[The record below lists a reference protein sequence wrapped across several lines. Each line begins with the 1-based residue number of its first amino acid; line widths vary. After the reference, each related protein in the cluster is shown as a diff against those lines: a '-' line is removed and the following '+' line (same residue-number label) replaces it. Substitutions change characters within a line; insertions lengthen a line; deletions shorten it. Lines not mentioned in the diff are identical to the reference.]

1 MPGTAVSGKDVPPF
15 PTQHPK
21 VQRALY
27 RSCTC
32 PSSVAKVAKTNLTQ
46 PRRDDFVMKNIIRE
60 LYYGR
65 LSGIGK
71 PHKMTAAEEAIHQKI
86 EAERQ
91 YFDSTLSTE
100 DSARFEAF
108 EYVVYEL
115 L

>member
-1 MPGTAVSGKDVPPF
+1 
-15 PTQHPK
+15 
-21 VQRALY
+21 
-27 RSCTC
+27 
-32 PSSVAKVAKTNLTQ
+32 
-46 PRRDDFVMKNIIRE
+46 MKNIIRE

-108 EYVVYEL
+108 ENL
-115 L
+115 LAQAHDIDDLGTFEYAFQLGILFIFSAFVKEEY